1 MIRSLGA
8 RAAVVVAVVV
18 AALTA
23 TAVPSYAVDYRLEI
37 LTGSF
42 TSRIGERVILTV
54 AEPKVEGIANL
65 LTDPTSTAVVSLSK
79 PLDGRAQ
86 VEAVVAGD
94 GFDEETSTTLAG
106 PVFAASILN
115 GEVVYQLNLPTS
127 AAQRDGALRISREGL
142 RALRI
147 TVTRGDE
154 FFAQANTFLNVVT
167 NRTYAPLP
175 VFFVADADGAPSLQ
189 PDGTIRLG
197 DQERERLRDLRDLI
211 YRKPPAVRIGVRIRP
226 DIFDG
231 LARSS
236 EPDDQQLR
244 EDLLNKLPDSDIL
257 VATFRPTSVASY
269 AAAALKTQFE
279 AQLLRGE
286 TLLDTLNGA
295 NLSTRNTWV
304 TSEPID
310 AASIDLLR
318 AFGVTNV
325 VAVGAAVDAYGA
337 KTDTAR
343 PYAMR
348 SALNGVVLSIADP
361 RYAQLLDVPTGTAH
375 ESAVAIAAELV
386 AQRESI
392 ASLSIGAAALA
403 NRQVV
408 LSSAA
413 GVPAEPLIATTLLR
427 LLRNTPQVSLRSLDD
442 LAPSLE
448 GLARIQP
455 PIVETLDVLSIQS
468 RTNAAISAVEALR
481 EVLATND
488 GVVDSWIETIDV
500 ANDTSLTEQRRNE
513 YLQTIVDQVESV
525 RSGVVLPTSSFTFGS
540 RDSSLRIG
548 LSNTSS
554 LELSLRLQ
562 FSSPTGKLTFSPAF
576 VDVVLPANGQR
587 EVVVDA
593 SARSNGLI
601 PVELVL
607 MSRSGVVLDV
617 SELRVR
623 VNAIAGLGRGVSVV
637 FLVVLGAWWVI
648 HVRRSTRKKKTKEH
662 PALRSKS

>member
-1 MIRSLGA
+1 MIRSFGTRL
-8 RAAVVVAVVV
+8 VVVISVVV
-18 AALTA
+18 LSVIASAS
-23 TAVPSYAVDYRLEI
+23 PSSAVDYRLEI
-37 LTGSF
+37 VTGSF
-42 TSRIGERVILTV
+42 TSRIGERMILTV
-54 AEPKVEGIANL
+54 AEPQVEEIADL
-65 LTDPTSTAVVSLSK
+65 LDDPAATAIISLSK
-79 PLDGRAQ
+79 PLTQRTQ
-86 VEAVVAGD
+86 VAAIVAG
-94 GFDEETSTTLAG
+94 GEFDEETRVLLSG
-106 PVFAASILN
+106 PVFAASTFNDQI
-115 GEVVYQLNLPTS
+115 VYQLNLPTGGV
-127 AAQRDGALRISREGL
+127 QRDGALRITREGL

-154 FFAQANTFLNVVT
+154 LFAQANTFLNVVA

-175 VFFVADADGAPSLQ
+175 VFFVVDADGAPALQ
-189 PDGTIRLG
+189 PDGAIRLG
-197 DQERERLRDLRDLI
+197 DTERERLRDLRDLI
-211 YRKPPAVRIGVRIRP
+211 YRKPPAARIGVRIRP
-226 DIFDG
+226 DLFDG

-244 EDLLNKLPDSDIL
+244 EDLFNKLPDSDIL

-295 NLSTRNTWV
+295 DLATRNTWV
-304 TSEPID
+304 TNEPID
-310 AASIDLLR
+310 AAGIDLLR

-325 VAVGAAVDAYGA
+325 VVVGPAVDAYGSE
-337 KTDTAR
+337 TDAAR

-348 SALNGVVLSIADP
+348 SALNGVVLSLADS

-375 ESAVAIAAELV
+375 ESAVAIAAEIV

-392 ASLSIGAAALA
+392 AASAIGAAALA

-427 LLRNTPQVSLRSLDD
+427 LLRNTPQVSLRQLDE

-455 PIVETLDVLSIQS
+455 PTVPVIDVLSVQS

-488 GVVDSWIETIDV
+488 DVVDTWIEVIDV
-500 ANDTSLTEQRRNE
+500 ANDTALSEQRRNE

-525 RSGVVLPTSSFTFGS
+525 RSGVVLPNSSFTFGS

-548 LSNTSS
+548 LSNTSGF
-554 LELSLRLQ
+554 ELSVRLQ
-562 FSSPTGKLTFSPAF
+562 FSSPTGKLSFTPGF

-607 MSRSGVVLDV
+607 MSKSGTVLDV

-637 FLVVLGAWWVI
+637 FLVLLGAWWFI
-648 HVRRSTRKKKTKEH
+648 HARRSNRKKKTKEH
-662 PALRSKS
+662 PALRSKA

>member
-1 MIRSLGA
+1 MVVFRRRKNASPVGDVA
-8 RAAVVVAVVV
+8 VRFCVVVAIALASIV
-18 AALTA
+18 APA
-23 TAVPSYAVDYRLEI
+23 TPSLAVDYRLEI
-37 LTGSF
+37 VTGSF
-42 TSRIGERVILTV
+42 TTRVGERVILTV
-54 AEPKVEGIANL
+54 STPNIPDIARL
-65 LTDPTSTAVVSLSK
+65 LTDPTASALAEVSA
-79 PLDGRAQ
+79 PLVSR
-86 VEAVVAGD
+86 ESVAAIAAG
-94 GFDEETSTTLAG
+94 GAFDPESQTSIPG
-106 PVFAASILN
+106 PVFRATTLNDQAALQVNIA
-115 GEVVYQLNLPTS
+115 TS
-127 AAQRDGALRISREGL
+127 SAERPSTLRFGREGV

-147 TVTRGDE
+147 TVSSPGGPV
-154 FFAQANTFLNVVT
+154 AQSTTFLNVVS
-167 NRTYAPLP
+167 NRAYSQLP
-175 VFFVADADGAPSLQ
+175 VYFVADVDGEPSLQ
-189 PDGTIRLG
+189 PDGTVRVG
-197 DQERERLRDLRDLI
+197 DAERERLRDLRDLI
-211 YRKPPAVRIGVRIRP
+211 YRKPPAARVGVRIRP
-226 DIFDG
+226 EVFDS
-231 LARSS
+231 LTRS
-236 EPDDQQLR
+236 D
-244 EDLLNKLPDSDIL
+244 
-257 VATFRPTSVASY
+257 
-269 AAAALKTQFE
+269 
-279 AQLLRGE
+279 QLLRGE

-295 NLSTRNTWV
+295 NLATRNTWL
-304 TSEPID
+304 TNEPID
-310 AASIDLLR
+310 AAGIDLLR

-325 VAVGAAVDAYGA
+325 VAVGAAATAYGA
-337 KTDTAR
+337 DTETSR

-348 SALNGVVLSIADP
+348 SALNGVVLSIADS

-392 ASLSIGAAALA
+392 ASSSIGAAALA

-427 LLRNTPQVSLRSLDD
+427 LLRNTPQVSLRPLDD

-455 PIVETLDVLSIQS
+455 PTVETLDVLSIQS

-548 LSNTSS
+548 LSNTSNF
-554 LELSLRLQ
+554 ELSLRLQ

-607 MSRSGVVLDV
+607 MSRSGAVLDV

-637 FLVVLGAWWVI
+637 FLVLLGTWWVI
-648 HVRRSTRKKKTKEH
+648 HARRSTRKKKAKEH

>member
-1 MIRSLGA
+1 MIRSFGTRL
-8 RAAVVVAVVV
+8 VVVISVVV
-18 AALTA
+18 LSVIASAS
-23 TAVPSYAVDYRLEI
+23 PSSAVDYRLEI
-37 LTGSF
+37 VTGSF

-54 AEPKVEGIANL
+54 AEPQIEEIADL
-65 LTDPTSTAVVSLSK
+65 LDDPAATAIVSLSK
-79 PLDGRAQ
+79 PLTQRTQ
-86 VEAVVAGD
+86 VAAVVAG
-94 GFDEETSTTLAG
+94 GEFDEETRVLLSG
-106 PVFAASILN
+106 PVFAASTFNDQI
-115 GEVVYQLNLPTS
+115 VYQLNLPTGGV
-127 AAQRDGALRISREGL
+127 QRDGALRITREGL

-154 FFAQANTFLNVVT
+154 LFAQANTFLNVVA
-167 NRTYAPLP
+167 NRTYTPLP
-175 VFFVADADGAPSLQ
+175 VFFVVDADGAPALQ

-197 DQERERLRDLRDLI
+197 DSERERLRDLRDLI
-211 YRKPPAVRIGVRIRP
+211 YRKPPAARIGVRIRP
-226 DIFDG
+226 DLFDG

-244 EDLLNKLPDSDIL
+244 EDLFNKLPDNDIL

-295 NLSTRNTWV
+295 DLATRNTWV
-304 TSEPID
+304 TNEPID
-310 AASIDLLR
+310 AAGIDLLR

-325 VAVGAAVDAYGA
+325 VVVGPAVDAYGSE
-337 KTDTAR
+337 TDAAR

-348 SALNGVVLSIADP
+348 SALNGVVLSLADS

-375 ESAVAIAAELV
+375 ESAVAIAAEIV

-392 ASLSIGAAALA
+392 AASAIGAAALA

-427 LLRNTPQVSLRSLDD
+427 LLRNTPQVSLRQLDE

-455 PIVETLDVLSIQS
+455 PTVPVIDVLSVQS

-488 GVVDSWIETIDV
+488 DVVDTWIEVIDV
-500 ANDTSLTEQRRNE
+500 ANDTALSEQRRNE

-525 RSGVVLPTSSFTFGS
+525 RSGVVLPNSSFTFGS

-548 LSNTSS
+548 LSNTSGF
-554 LELSLRLQ
+554 ELSVRLQ
-562 FSSPTGKLTFSPAF
+562 FSSPTGKLSFTPDF

-607 MSRSGVVLDV
+607 MSKSGTVLDV

-637 FLVVLGAWWVI
+637 FLVLLGAWWFI
-648 HVRRSTRKKKTKEH
+648 HARRSNRKKKAKEH
-662 PALRSKS
+662 PALRSKA

>member
-1 MIRSLGA
+1 MIRSFGA
-8 RAAVVVAVVV
+8 RTAVVVAVVM

-23 TAVPSYAVDYRLEI
+23 GASPSYALDYRLEI
-37 LTGSF
+37 VTGSF

-54 AEPKVEGIANL
+54 AEPQVEEIADL
-65 LTDPTSTAVVSLSK
+65 LTDPEATAIVSLSK
-79 PLDGRAQ
+79 PLASREQ
-86 VEAVVAGD
+86 VADVVAGS
-94 GFDEETSTTLAG
+94 GFNEETSITLTG
-106 PVFAASILN
+106 PVFVTSTLN
-115 GEVVYQLNLPTS
+115 NEVVYQLNLPTS
-127 AAQRDGALRISREGL
+127 AAQRGDALRISREGL
-142 RALRI
+142 RALRV

-154 FFAQANTFLNVVT
+154 FFAQANTFLNIVA

-175 VFFVADADGAPSLQ
+175 VFFVADTDGAPSLQ

-197 DQERERLRDLRDLI
+197 DEERERLRDLRDLI

-231 LARSS
+231 LARSK

-244 EDLLNKLPDSDIL
+244 EDLFNKLPESDIL

-269 AAAALKTQFE
+269 AAAALKAQFE

-295 NLSTRNTWV
+295 NLATRNTWL
-304 TSEPID
+304 TNEPID
-310 AASIDLLR
+310 AAGIDLLR

-325 VAVGAAVDAYGA
+325 VAVGAAASAYGV
-337 KTDTAR
+337 DTETSR

-348 SALNGVVLSIADP
+348 SALNGVVLSIADS
-361 RYAQLLDVPTGTAH
+361 RYARLLDLPTGTAH

-392 ASLSIGAAALA
+392 ISSSIGAAALA

-427 LLRNTPQVSLRSLDD
+427 LLRNTPQMSLRQLDD

-455 PIVETLDVLSIQS
+455 PTVQVLDVLSIQS

-488 GVVDSWIETIDV
+488 GVVDSWIEIIDV
-500 ANDTSLTEQRRNE
+500 ANDTSLSEQRRNE
-513 YLQTIVDQVESV
+513 YLQTIVDQVETV
-525 RSGVVLPTSSFTFGS
+525 RSGVVLPASSFTFGS

-548 LSNTSS
+548 LSNTSDF
-554 LELSLRLQ
+554 ELSVRLQ

-576 VDVVLPANGQR
+576 VDVVLPASGQR

-617 SELRVR
+617 SEVRVR

-637 FLVVLGAWWVI
+637 FLVLLGAWWVI
-648 HVRRSTRKKKTKEH
+648 HARRNTRKKKAKEH

>member
-1 MIRSLGA
+1 MIRSFGTRL
-8 RAAVVVAVVV
+8 VVVISVVV
-18 AALTA
+18 LSVIASAS
-23 TAVPSYAVDYRLEI
+23 PSSAVDYRLEI
-37 LTGSF
+37 VTGSF

-54 AEPKVEGIANL
+54 AEPQIEEIADL
-65 LTDPTSTAVVSLSK
+65 LDDPAATAIVSLSK
-79 PLDGRAQ
+79 PLTQRTQ
-86 VEAVVAGD
+86 VAAVVAG
-94 GFDEETSTTLAG
+94 GEFDEETRVLLSG
-106 PVFAASILN
+106 PVFAASTFNDQI
-115 GEVVYQLNLPTS
+115 VYQLNLPTGGV
-127 AAQRDGALRISREGL
+127 QRDGALRITREGL

-154 FFAQANTFLNVVT
+154 LFAQANTFLNVVA
-167 NRTYAPLP
+167 NRTYAPLS
-175 VFFVADADGAPSLQ
+175 VFFVVDADGAPALQ

-197 DQERERLRDLRDLI
+197 DSERERLRDLRDLI
-211 YRKPPAVRIGVRIRP
+211 YRKPPAARIGVRIRP
-226 DIFDG
+226 DLFDG

-244 EDLLNKLPDSDIL
+244 EDLFNKLPDSDIL

-295 NLSTRNTWV
+295 DLATRNTWV
-304 TSEPID
+304 TNEPID
-310 AASIDLLR
+310 SAGIDLLR

-325 VAVGAAVDAYGA
+325 VVVGPAVDAYGSE
-337 KTDTAR
+337 TDAAR

-348 SALNGVVLSIADP
+348 SALNGVVLSLADS

-375 ESAVAIAAELV
+375 ESAVAIAAEIV

-392 ASLSIGAAALA
+392 AASAIGAAALA

-427 LLRNTPQVSLRSLDD
+427 LLRNTPQVSLRQLDE

-455 PIVETLDVLSIQS
+455 PTVPVIDVLSVQS

-488 GVVDSWIETIDV
+488 DVVDTWIEVIDV
-500 ANDTSLTEQRRNE
+500 ANDTALSEQRRNE

-525 RSGVVLPTSSFTFGS
+525 RSGVVLPNSSFTFGS

-548 LSNTSS
+548 LSNTSGF
-554 LELSLRLQ
+554 ELSVRLQ
-562 FSSPTGKLTFSPAF
+562 FSSPTGKLSFTPGF

-607 MSRSGVVLDV
+607 MSKSGTVLDV

-637 FLVVLGAWWVI
+637 FLVLLGAWWFI
-648 HVRRSTRKKKTKEH
+648 HARRSNRKKKAKEH
-662 PALRSKS
+662 PALRSKA

>member
-1 MIRSLGA
+1 M
-8 RAAVVVAVVV
+8 

-23 TAVPSYAVDYRLEI
+23 GASPSYAVDYRLEI
-37 LTGSF
+37 VTGSF

-54 AEPKVEGIANL
+54 AEPQVEEIADL
-65 LTDPTSTAVVSLSK
+65 LTDPAATAIVSLSK
-79 PLDGRAQ
+79 PLASREQ
-86 VEAVVAGD
+86 VADVVAGS
-94 GFDEETSTTLAG
+94 GFNEETSITLTG
-106 PVFAASILN
+106 PVFVTSTLN
-115 GEVVYQLNLPTS
+115 NEVVYQLNLPTS
-127 AAQRDGALRISREGL
+127 AAQRGDALRISREGL
-142 RALRI
+142 RALRV

-154 FFAQANTFLNVVT
+154 FFAQANTFLNIVA

-197 DQERERLRDLRDLI
+197 DEERERLRDLRDLI

-231 LARSS
+231 LARSN

-244 EDLLNKLPDSDIL
+244 EDLFNKLPESNIL

-269 AAAALKTQFE
+269 AAAALKAQFE

-295 NLSTRNTWV
+295 NLATRNTWL
-304 TSEPID
+304 TNEPID
-310 AASIDLLR
+310 AAGIDLLR
-318 AFGVTNV
+318 AFGVANV
-325 VAVGAAVDAYGA
+325 VAVGAAASAYGA
-337 KTDTAR
+337 DTETSR

-348 SALNGVVLSIADP
+348 SALNGVVLSIADS

-392 ASLSIGAAALA
+392 ISSSIGAAALA

-427 LLRNTPQVSLRSLDD
+427 LLRNTPQMSLRQLDD

-455 PIVETLDVLSIQS
+455 PTVQVLDVLSIQS

-488 GVVDSWIETIDV
+488 GVVDSWIEIIDV
-500 ANDTSLTEQRRNE
+500 ANDTSLSQQRRNE
-513 YLQTIVDQVESV
+513 YLQTVVDQVESV
-525 RSGVVLPTSSFTFGS
+525 RSGVVLPASSFTFGS

-548 LSNTSS
+548 LSNTSDF
-554 LELSLRLQ
+554 ELSVRLQ

-576 VDVVLPANGQR
+576 VDVVLPASGQR

-617 SELRVR
+617 SEVRVR

-637 FLVVLGAWWVI
+637 FLVLLGAWWVI
-648 HVRRSTRKKKTKEH
+648 HARRNTRKKKAKEH

>member
-1 MIRSLGA
+1 M
-8 RAAVVVAVVV
+8 

-23 TAVPSYAVDYRLEI
+23 GASPSYAVDYRLEI
-37 LTGSF
+37 VTGSF

-54 AEPKVEGIANL
+54 AEPQVEEIADL
-65 LTDPTSTAVVSLSK
+65 LTDPAATAIVSLSK
-79 PLDGRAQ
+79 PLASREQ
-86 VEAVVAGD
+86 VADVVAGS
-94 GFDEETSTTLAG
+94 GFNEETSITLTG
-106 PVFAASILN
+106 PVFVTSTLN
-115 GEVVYQLNLPTS
+115 NEVVYQLNLPTS
-127 AAQRDGALRISREGL
+127 AAQRGDALRISREGL
-142 RALRI
+142 RALRV

-154 FFAQANTFLNVVT
+154 FFAEANTFLNIVA

-197 DQERERLRDLRDLI
+197 DEERERLRDLRDLI

-231 LARSS
+231 LARSN

-244 EDLLNKLPDSDIL
+244 EDLFNKLPESNIL

-269 AAAALKTQFE
+269 AAAALKAQFE

-295 NLSTRNTWV
+295 NLATRNTWL
-304 TSEPID
+304 TNEPID
-310 AASIDLLR
+310 AAGIDLLR

-325 VAVGAAVDAYGA
+325 VAVGAAASAYGA
-337 KTDTAR
+337 DTETSR

-348 SALNGVVLSIADP
+348 SALNGVVLSIADS

-392 ASLSIGAAALA
+392 ISSSIGAAALA

-427 LLRNTPQVSLRSLDD
+427 LLRNTPQMSLRQLDD

-455 PIVETLDVLSIQS
+455 PTVQVLDVLSIQS

-488 GVVDSWIETIDV
+488 GVVDSWIEIIDV
-500 ANDTSLTEQRRNE
+500 ANDTSLSQQRRNE
-513 YLQTIVDQVESV
+513 YLQTVVDQVESV
-525 RSGVVLPTSSFTFGS
+525 RSGVVLPASSFTFGS

-548 LSNTSS
+548 LSNTSDF
-554 LELSLRLQ
+554 ELSVRLQ

-576 VDVVLPANGQR
+576 VDVVLPASGQR

-617 SELRVR
+617 SEVRVR

-637 FLVVLGAWWVI
+637 FLVLLGAWWVI
-648 HVRRSTRKKKTKEH
+648 HARRNTRKKKAKEH

>member
-1 MIRSLGA
+1 MIRSVGA
-8 RAAVVVAVVV
+8 RAAVIVAVVV

-23 TAVPSYAVDYRLEI
+23 TAAPSFAVDYRLEI

-54 AEPKVEGIANL
+54 AEPKVEGIADL

-86 VEAVVAGD
+86 VAAVTAGE

-197 DQERERLRDLRDLI
+197 EEERERLRDLRDLI

-231 LARSS
+231 LARSR

-244 EDLLNKLPDSDIL
+244 EDLFNKLPDSDIL

-295 NLSTRNTWV
+295 NLATRNTWV
-304 TSEPID
+304 TSEPVD
-310 AASIDLLR
+310 AAGIDLLR

-325 VAVGAAVDAYGA
+325 VAVGPAVDAYGA
-337 KTDTAR
+337 DTETAR

-348 SALNGVVLSIADP
+348 SALNGVVLSLADS

-392 ASLSIGAAALA
+392 ASSSIGAAALA

-427 LLRNTPQVSLRSLDD
+427 LLRNTPQVSLRPLDD

-455 PIVETLDVLSIQS
+455 PTVEILDVLSIQS

-488 GVVDSWIETIDV
+488 GVVDSWVETIDV

-548 LSNTSS
+548 LSNTSGF
-554 LELSLRLQ
+554 ELSLRLQ

-637 FLVVLGAWWVI
+637 FLVLLGAWWVI
-648 HVRRSTRKKKTKEH
+648 HARRSSRKKKTKEH